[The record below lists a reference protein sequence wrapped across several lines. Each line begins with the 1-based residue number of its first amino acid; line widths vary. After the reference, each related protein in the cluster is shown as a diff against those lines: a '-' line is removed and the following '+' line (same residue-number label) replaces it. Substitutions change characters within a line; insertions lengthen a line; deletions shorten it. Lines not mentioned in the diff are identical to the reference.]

1 VTREFIVFD
10 DANAVARATAE
21 RVIAAGEEAI
31 ADHGRFFFALTG
43 GSTPLMVCPLLVVPP
58 LVNALDWSKV
68 EFFFGDERA
77 VPARHPESNY
87 NLARTALLD
96 YLPRVRPGQVHRM
109 IGEAAD
115 LDAACRAYEALIART
130 LGAPHGAISSFDLI
144 WLGMGSDGHT
154 ASLFPD
160 TAAIHERIRWVV
172 PNWVP
177 KLDAW
182 RMTMTYPLLN
192 AAREVNF
199 VVTGSDKAVAVAS
212 VRDGPGDV
220 PAAGVDA
227 ARTVWYVDR
236 EAAGLTEPAASG
248 GDASD
253 RAASG

>member
-1 VTREFIVFD
+1 
-10 DANAVARATAE
+10 
-21 RVIAAGEEAI
+21 
-31 ADHGRFFFALTG
+31 
-43 GSTPLMVCPLLVVPP
+43 
-58 LVNALDWSKV
+58 
-68 EFFFGDERA
+68 
-77 VPARHPESNY
+77 
-87 NLARTALLD
+87 
-96 YLPRVRPGQVHRM
+96 
-109 IGEAAD
+109 
-115 LDAACRAYEALIART
+115 
-130 LGAPHGAISSFDLI
+130 
-144 WLGMGSDGHT
+144 
-154 ASLFPD
+154 
-160 TAAIHERIRWVV
+160 VV